1 MLQEMAEEWE
11 QCEHKLKES
20 RDWTDKARTSLNSLA
35 NRNKPIRDQ
44 ISLRERTLAE
54 TSVQRNKVVMAV
66 EKLKVHFDSFRRNNA
81 RGPKD
86 FHTKVSLH

>member
-1 MLQEMAEEWE
+1 MLQEMTEEWE

-44 ISLRERTLAE
+44 GGSRTISI
-54 TSVQRNKVVMAV
+54 V
-66 EKLKVHFDSFRRNNA
+66 EIVYVH
-81 RGPKD
+81 
-86 FHTKVSLH
+86 

>member
-1 MLQEMAEEWE
+1 MLQEMTEEWE

-44 ISLRERTLAE
+44 GGSRTI
-54 TSVQRNKVVMAV
+54 
-66 EKLKVHFDSFRRNNA
+66 F
-81 RGPKD
+81 
-86 FHTKVSLH
+86 